1 MQFYRTVVYMSCPQT
16 KSLCPATPL
25 TARVWL
31 KENAMPVTP
40 VSTATQSVS
49 KLQGLLSGRKTTPS
63 DALLAIFRSVT
74 AAVTCRRHVNCH
86 ACVCIDGQD
95 IGLRTCQIEQLLACL
110 CAGCARTTHTRA
122 SLSESHRWEKSSVR
136 NTSKYVLFIFT
147 HITVLLDTELSCVL
161 QNYACLSYQ

>member
-1 MQFYRTVVYMSCPQT
+1 MNEYFLAKGRFSYSTVYTAHAVLLDGCVVCVSFPQT

-74 AAVTCRRHVNCH
+74 AVVTCRRHV
-86 ACVCIDGQD
+86 
-95 IGLRTCQIEQLLACL
+95 
-110 CAGCARTTHTRA
+110 
-122 SLSESHRWEKSSVR
+122 SLSR
-136 NTSKYVLFIFT
+136 VLV
-147 HITVLLDTELSCVL
+147 H
-161 QNYACLSYQ
+161 